1 MKQDLATKL
10 VGRSPWEATNLAR
23 EYLQAQV
30 LASLQRA
37 GAMVPL
43 AFCGGTALRFLFGIP
58 RYSEDLDFSLERSPE
73 QYDLERYSRAIERDL
88 RRQGYT
94 IETALD
100 DRRTVHVAWV
110 RFPGLP
116 YELGLSPRRTQ
127 RLAVKIE
134 VDTRPPEGA
143 NLETTLVRRHLLLHL
158 QHHDRASLLAG
169 KLHAL
174 LQRTWSKGRDGYDLL
189 WYLSDPEWPAPNLV
203 LLNNAL
209 AQTGWTGTPLVPKTW
224 AAAVAERIASLDWQA
239 VTRDVQPF
247 LPPEQTRLLTRENLL
262 SVLSQR

>member
-1 MKQDLATKL
+1 VKQDLVTQLAGL
-10 VGRSPWEATNLAR
+10 SPWEGANLAR

-43 AFCGGTALRFLFGIP
+43 AFRGGTALRFLFGIP
-58 RYSEDLDFSLERSPE
+58 RYSEDLDFALERSPE
-73 QYDLERYSRAIERDL
+73 QYDPERYARAIERDL

-94 IETALD
+94 IETALVV
-100 DRRTVHVAWV
+100 RRTVHVAWV

-127 RLAVKIE
+127 RLAVKLE

-174 LQRTWSKGRDGYDLL
+174 LQRSWAKGRDAYDLL

-203 LLNNAL
+203 LLNHAL
-209 AQTGWTGTPLVPKTW
+209 AQTGWTGTPLEPNTW
-224 AAAVAERIASLDWQA
+224 AVVVAERISNLDWQA

-247 LPPEQTRLLTRENLL
+247 LPPEQAQLLTRENLL
-262 SVLSQR
+262 SLLSTR